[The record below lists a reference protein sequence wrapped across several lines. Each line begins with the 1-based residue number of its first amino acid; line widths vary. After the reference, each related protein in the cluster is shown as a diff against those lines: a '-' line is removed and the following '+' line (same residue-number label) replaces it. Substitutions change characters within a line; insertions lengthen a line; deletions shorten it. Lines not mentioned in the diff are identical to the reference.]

1 MASFLNGFLDNV
13 VSGALSPKG
22 NLGDYAHASRMYVDD
37 NMRLAPKSKFLFHV
51 TFNINREAT
60 KSIPQLAEKHL
71 TELGM
76 LVKNVQLPAY
86 QIQTDIKHQYNKKR
100 AVHKRIDYSPVT
112 IQFHDDNFGVT
123 TAMWEAYY
131 RYYFRDGNY
140 SKVSPAGAPE
150 PTIREYQSTKPSFS
164 DEYAAG
170 VSYSQKQYRYGM
182 DNDVS
187 VPFFSSIQIHQLSRK
202 RYTTMTLINPII
214 SGWQH
219 DTMDN
224 SVSDSVT
231 NQMTLEYETVHYSR
245 GPVNN
250 GTPKGFGTD
259 HYDKTS
265 SPNSLSGGGA
275 SSLFGV
281 GGVLAGGFGVIDDI
295 TSGKANFGT
304 VLKAANTLSNAQG
317 LSLGGLKGELIGQG
331 LDAIGETTGIDVSGV
346 SGLSFPKGAGGGNL
360 KTLATAGAVVGAGK
374 LANDYFSSGANF
386 SSFAA
391 GVRDNLL
398 GADLGRQIGAAAAE
412 NQLTGP
418 EFPEE

>member
-13 VSGALSPKG
+13 VSGALNPKG
-22 NLGDYAHASRMYVDD
+22 NLGDFQHAARLYVDD
-37 NMRLAPKSKFLFHV
+37 NMRLAPKPKFLFHV

-76 LVKNVQLPAY
+76 LVKNVQLPSY
-86 QIQTDIKHQYNKKR
+86 QIQTDVRHQYNKKR
-100 AVHKRIDYSPVT
+100 VVHKRIDYTPVT

-164 DEYAAG
+164 DEYSTG
-170 VSYSQKQYRYGM
+170 VTFSKKQYRYGM

-214 SGWQH
+214 SAWQH

-224 SVSDSVT
+224 SVSDPVS

-250 GTPKGFGTD
+250 GTPKGFGTE
-259 HYDKTS
+259 HYDKTP

-275 SSLFGV
+275 SSLLGV
-281 GGVLAGGFGVIDDI
+281 GGVLAGGFGVLDDI

-304 VLKAANTLSNAQG
+304 VLKAANTITNAGG
-317 LSLGGLKGELIGQG
+317 LSLGGIKGELIGQG
-331 LDAIGETTGIDVSGV
+331 LNAIGETAGIDVSGV
-346 SGLSFPKGAGGGNL
+346 AGVAFPKGGGGGSL
-360 KTLATAGAVVGAGK
+360 ATLASAAAVVGVGKAIAG
-374 LANDYFSSGANF
+374 NNPGGGITS
-386 SSFAA
+386 
-391 GVRDNLL
+391 
-398 GADLGRQIGAAAAE
+398 AAAAAS
-412 NQLTGP
+412 NALSGPSNTRPTGD
-418 EFPEE
+418 FGGT